1 MKMRRHLLCTASLAV
16 CALLLLS
23 ACQSGASIAGRVSTR
38 AAETVTPAAGPG
50 APASSGTVVPSTA
63 PPSSPGSP
71 PAGVSPSPA
80 ATATEAAPT
89 PDRTP
94 PSTDT
99 ATPTGTPFSP
109 TGTPT
114 PPPTETPPPSATQT
128 GTPTP
133 PPLATDTPPV
143 PKDVKPA
150 RPTATETPAVLN
162 IKPPEISRY
171 SLQQGSDG
179 GWVYKD
185 KSGKEV
191 AHTVTYSWE
200 GLNWKK
206 TMQKGAIV
214 VSDEKLMADLLRTAN
229 KGRGTTELPLFP
241 LFINPEGL
249 ELREIKNMKDH
260 IVIAVYGQIKQV
272 VQPFPGVSPTLRN
285 DFGSF
290 EVIAF
295 SPTNAG
301 SLKFYAADFESP
313 LKPFLQTVKPFL
325 APLAYNFSDDL
336 LPESFE
342 VPGASGLMTVGSS
355 IGGKSLTLDNFLSLG
370 NFTVVAG

>member
-1 MKMRRHLLCTASLAV
+1 MKTQRQFLSVAWLAAY
-16 CALLLLS
+16 ALLLLS
-23 ACQSGASIAGRVSTR
+23 ACRGPAPIAGGVTEITAAGVTSNTPLPASTPLPSGAVPTR
-38 AAETVTPAAGPG
+38 AVVTGEQTPTSTVLVPPTRQSTPRPAVATATPAA
-50 APASSGTVVPSTA
+50 SVTN
-63 PPSSPGSP
+63 
-71 PAGVSPSPA
+71 
-80 ATATEAAPT
+80 T
-89 PDRTP
+89 PDN
-94 PSTDT
+94 
-99 ATPTGTPFSP
+99 
-109 TGTPT
+109 PT
-114 PPPTETPPPSATQT
+114 PP
-128 GTPTP
+128 
-133 PPLATDTPPV
+133 ATDTPV
-143 PKDVKPA
+143 PDDVKPG
-150 RPTATETPAVLN
+150 RPTETPAVLN
-162 IKPPEISRY
+162 ITPPEISGY
-171 SLQQGSDG
+171 SLQQKPDG

-185 KSGKEV
+185 QEDNIV
-191 AHTVTYSWE
+191 AHTVTY
-200 GLNWKK
+200 NWKGLSSK
-206 TMQKGAIV
+206 EMKPKGAIV
-214 VSDEKLMADLLRTAN
+214 VSNEKLMAALLKTAN

-249 ELREIKNMKDH
+249 ELREIKNTKDH

-336 LPESFE
+336 LPENFE